1 MSLVGSERRS
11 SMIAEIEV
19 LLVFEVLGAAF
30 RCILEQQP
38 SLLEKRG
45 ENTNR
50 RSIKCVEAV
59 EGARIQR
66 LGETSSDILNW
77 IEEFLDCDAVQRTS
91 GRIC

>member
-1 MSLVGSERRS
+1 MSLMGSERRS
-11 SMIAEIEV
+11 ASIAEIVV
-19 LLVFEVLGAAF
+19 LLVFEVSGAAF
-30 RCILEQQP
+30 RYILEQQP

-66 LGETSSDILNW
+66 LGETSSDILNR
-77 IEEFLDCDAVQRTS
+77 IEEVVESDAV
-91 GRIC
+91 